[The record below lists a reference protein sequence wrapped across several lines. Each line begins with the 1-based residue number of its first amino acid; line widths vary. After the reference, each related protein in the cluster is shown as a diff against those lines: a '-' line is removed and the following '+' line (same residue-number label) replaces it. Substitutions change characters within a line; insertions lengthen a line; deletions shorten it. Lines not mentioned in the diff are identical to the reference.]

1 MPSLSVFH
9 AEPFMRRFHLVA
21 AVLVVPAAACAH
33 KPAPAAPQAPSVA
46 PQTLP
51 AEQQIALA
59 VLPLPR
65 DFRADATVLGF
76 DANSKLVT
84 LRQGTDHMICLVG
97 DLKGDGFHPACYQ
110 DGMEPFMARG
120 RELRGQGVKNV
131 DSARF
136 AEVKAGKLKVP
147 AQAAALWA
155 MDGPWSGVD
164 AAAGTVTSAIK
175 LRYSVYMP
183 FATAASTGLPD
194 QVLSTGPWLM
204 DAGTPKA
211 HIMFTMTM

>member
-1 MPSLSVFH
+1 
-9 AEPFMRRFHLVA
+9 MRRFHLIA
-21 AVLVVPAAACAH
+21 AVLVLPAVACTQ
-33 KPAPAAPQAPSVA
+33 KPAPAAPPPPSVA

-51 AEQQIALA
+51 ADQQIALA
-59 VLPLPR
+59 VLPLPKE
-65 DFRADATVLGF
+65 FRADASVLGF
-76 DANSKLVT
+76 DASGKLVT

-120 RELRGQGVKNV
+120 RELRGEGVKNV

-136 AEVKAGKLKVP
+136 AEVKTGKLKVP
-147 AQAAALWA
+147 TQAAALWA
-155 MDGPWSGVD
+155 MDGPWSGVN
-164 AAAGTVTSAIK
+164 AAAGTVTSAVK

-183 FATAASTGLPD
+183 FATAASTGMPD
-194 QVLSTGPWLM
+194 QVISNGPWLM